1 MSQPRDDRQDDLFRP
16 LLEEIINLRHP
27 LVRLAGEIDWD
38 FLAGRFSS
46 VCRVGPGQP
55 PLPTRLVAGLFIL
68 KHMHNL
74 SDEAL
79 CERWVENPYFQYF
92 CGEVVF
98 RHELPFDRSSLTR
111 WRQRL
116 GEEQIV
122 ALLQES
128 LSVAH
133 RTGAIDTKDL
143 ERVAIDTT
151 VQEKAIAHPTDAR
164 LTHRAIEKLVE
175 LAKREGVAL
184 RQSYLRLAKR
194 AAIMVGRYT
203 HAHQFKRARR
213 ELKFLRTRLGRIIR
227 DIRRKIEGNTALEDR
242 FGPLLDL
249 ALRVRH
255 QEQRQRGPKVYS
267 LHAPEVECIGR
278 GKARAPYEFGC
289 KVSIA
294 TPVTAPKGGQFVL
307 HAKALHGNPYDGHT
321 LGPVIADLEKLTGG
335 TVRRIH
341 GDKGYRGHNYPN
353 RFKVWISGQVRR
365 VTKAIRRE
373 MRRRAAIEPVIGHL
387 KEDHRMGRNYLT
399 GRPGDRINAVLA
411 AAGYNFSL
419 LLRWFDELL
428 RVLSLILCHALLAD
442 PLHLIITRCRKKLS
456 SRPTTWPDRMMSQ
469 GCHKRTDGP
478 RQKKCM
484 VILFDHSVSARQYCV
499 GDRDAKCFCRSQIN
513 RQLDLRGLLD
523 RKISRF
529 RAGQYLLHVFSSA
542 MIHGAP
548 WRPITH
554 QGASICKL
562 RNVCDGGESVLEC
575 QHGNGL
581 TQVIEGGV
589 GHDDQGLRRLARKSH
604 KGGTEFAR
612 GRELDQPNRH
622 TH

>member
-16 LLEEIINLRHP
+16 SLEKIINLRHP
-27 LVRLAGEIDWD
+27 LVRLAAEIDWD

-46 VCRVGPGQP
+46 VCRLGPGQP

-79 CERWVENPYFQYF
+79 CDRWVENPYFQFF

-98 RHELPFDRSSLTR
+98 RHDLPFDRSSLTR

-116 GEEQIV
+116 GEEQIA

-133 RTGAIDTKDL
+133 RTGAIETKDL
-143 ERVAIDTT
+143 ERVVVDTT
-151 VQEKAIAHPTDAR
+151 VQEKAIAHPSDAR
-164 LTHRAIEKLVE
+164 LMHRAIEKLVD
-175 LAKREGVAL
+175 LAKREGIEL
-184 RQSYLRLAKR
+184 RQSYLRVAKR

-227 DIRRKIEGNTALEDR
+227 DIRRKIEGAPALEDR

-249 ALRVRH
+249 AHRVRH

-267 LHAPEVECIGR
+267 LHAPEVECIGK

-294 TPVTAPKGGQFVL
+294 TPATAPKGGQFVL

-321 LGPVIADLEKLTGG
+321 LGPVIADLEKLTG
-335 TVRRIH
+335 VAARRIH
-341 GDKGYRGHNYPN
+341 GDKGYRGHNYPD
-353 RFKVWISGQVRR
+353 RFNVWISGQVRR

-373 MRRRAAIEPVIGHL
+373 MRRRAAVEPVIGHL
-387 KEDHRMGRNYLT
+387 KDDHRMRRNHLKGRD
-399 GRPGDRINAVLA
+399 GDRINAVLA

-419 LLRWFDELL
+419 LRRWFTELF
-428 RVLSLILCHALLAD
+428 RVLLWILC
-442 PLHLIITRCRKKLS
+442 
-456 SRPTTWPDRMMSQ
+456 
-469 GCHKRTDGP
+469 
-478 RQKKCM
+478 
-484 VILFDHSVSARQYCV
+484 
-499 GDRDAKCFCRSQIN
+499 
-513 RQLDLRGLLD
+513 
-523 RKISRF
+523 
-529 RAGQYLLHVFSSA
+529 
-542 MIHGAP
+542 
-548 WRPITH
+548 
-554 QGASICKL
+554 
-562 RNVCDGGESVLEC
+562 
-575 QHGNGL
+575 
-581 TQVIEGGV
+581 
-589 GHDDQGLRRLARKSH
+589 RRLP
-604 KGGTEFAR
+604 
-612 GRELDQPNRH
+612 QPH
-622 TH
+622 LA